1 MTGHVAPSRRP
12 SAQVR
17 RTSVKRRSPGLNFT
31 QILAV
36 GLIAAF
42 ASAIVVVGMSPT
54 FAVRNI
60 QIHGATFTDEAVVRS
75 IVGMD
80 GKPNAFGLDSSG
92 IAATLVRLPAVES
105 VSVQVELPS
114 TVVVNIVERKPR
126 LVWAI
131 GSRRF
136 VVDENGLIFGL
147 VDTAGNPIPSAAGPL
162 PTPGEEGDATDS
174 PEATDSPADT
184 SSPPMPTASP
194 TPEPTAVTT
203 PTAKPKA
210 TPKPTHTK
218 KGATGKAT
226 PSPTAGQSASAEPVA
241 NPSLVPSLVPAP
253 TSDSAAESG
262 PGALALP
269 VVFDRRATDAHLD
282 LGGVVD
288 DVSLDAGYRIG
299 SLTTSDLG
307 SRATALAVV
316 LDDQHG
322 FTLSSVPQGWV
333 ADFGF
338 YAPTVRKVTII
349 PTQVRDLGSALA
361 KWGEDKVGWVF
372 LVSDVGGNQINTV
385 ILR

>member
-1 MTGHVAPSRRP
+1 MGHDVPPRRP

-17 RTSVKRRSPGLNFT
+17 RTTVKRHSPGLNFT
-31 QILAV
+31 QIVAV

-60 QIHGATFTDEAVVRS
+60 QVHGATFTDEAVVRS

-92 IAATLVRLPAVES
+92 IAATLVRLPAVQSAS
-105 VSVQVELPS
+105 VSVELPS

-162 PTPGEEGDATDS
+162 PSPGEEGNATDT
-174 PEATDSPADT
+174 PEATDTPVDT
-184 SSPPMPTASP
+184 SSAVEPTASP
-194 TPEPTAVTT
+194 TPEPTAVPT
-203 PTAKPKA
+203 PTAKPRV
-210 TPKPTHTK
+210 TPKAAPTK

-226 PSPTAGQSASAEPVA
+226 PRPTAGQSASAEPIA
-241 NPSLVPSLVPAP
+241 NPSLVPSLAPAP
-253 TSDSAAESG
+253 TSDPSAESG
-262 PGALALP
+262 PGALGLP

-288 DVSLDAGYRIG
+288 DVSLDAGYRLG
-299 SLTTSDLG
+299 SLTPADLG
-307 SRATALAVV
+307 SRASAMAVV

-322 FTLSSVPQGWV
+322 YTLSSIPQGWV

-338 YAPTVRKVTII
+338 YTPTVRKVTII

-361 KWGEDKVGWVF
+361 KWGEDKIGWVF
-372 LVSDVGGNQINTV
+372 LVSDVGDNQIDTV
-385 ILR
+385 ILK